1 MVFPN
6 THQGDVIGI
15 DSSTK
20 ANVALL
26 PWSIAQQGHFALFEN
41 TKMPLQSIRGL
52 LICFHFKDL
61 QLCVGIV
68 RWVIDHVPRWNRD
81 CFGHNGSSIRR
92 KHHWAWC
99 SGSASNLASFIYV
112 SLLIWP
118 TKLPIAIDP
127 GLPGELLP
135 FKEQGFVL
143 GNAHDSDQGCR
154 PSLVGLAAMEVWILY
169 VHSSGAESCLIEATA
184 SGWWSLWCGVG
195 RLLLNF
201 RKLL

>member
-1 MVFPN
+1 
-6 THQGDVIGI
+6 
-15 DSSTK
+15 
-20 ANVALL
+20 
-26 PWSIAQQGHFALFEN
+26 
-41 TKMPLQSIRGL
+41 MPLQAIHGL

-154 PSLVGLAAMEVWILY
+154 PSLFNLG
-169 VHSSGAESCLIEATA
+169 GSCSNGSMNSICPFF
-184 SGWWSLWCGVG
+184 WSRELPHWGNYIWMVKPLMWC
-195 RLLLNF
+195 RPF
-201 RKLL
+201 TSQF